1 MTEVI
6 DDKKAVQLDGIK
18 KAAIFMIALGPE
30 TSAQIM
36 KQLPDAYIQKVSYEI
51 ANIDHV
57 SREDREAIVDEFL
70 EMSQAREYIL
80 DGGIDY
86 AKTLLNKALGTQRA
100 KEVIDMLNQ
109 IQLRERPFNIAR
121 KADPQQLTNLLLG
134 EQSQTVALILC
145 YMQPDKAAQILV
157 QFPPEKQTEIAERIG
172 TISNTSPAIIEKIEK
187 VIESKFSSYVENET
201 ENVGGVNTLVDIL
214 NQVGRTTEKTI
225 VAELEERQPSLA
237 EEVKASLFTFEDI
250 VSLQKSDVQKV
261 LREVNQD
268 DLILALK
275 GVSDELRDFIFDNLS
290 ARAVDTL
297 KEDMQFLGPAR
308 LSAVEEAQQK
318 IVTVIRRLD
327 EQGEVYIMRGEQ
339 DAIVE

>member
-6 DDKKAVQLDGIK
+6 DDKKTVQLDGIK

-157 QFPPEKQTEIAERIG
+157 QFPQDKQTEIAERIG

-225 VAELEERQPSLA
+225 VAELEERQPTLA